1 MKTEDISVSNEKISC
16 FILHGA
22 GLLLA
27 LLTSHDLP
35 CHACKAVT
43 CVFSEPI
50 LFYFSLPSF
59 IHTDASYQMFPAQFQ
74 FRQIQQYLN
83 NWVQRFSGSSC
94 RLIALLAQCIQDSTV
109 NIAREREKILG
120 SFSKHS
126 VVQMHFGCSSIMLS
140 LPLSLA
146 YHLCPLILLP
156 KTDW

>member
-50 LFYFSLPSF
+50 LFYFSLPS
-59 IHTDASYQMFPAQFQ
+59 
-74 FRQIQQYLN
+74 
-83 NWVQRFSGSSC
+83 
-94 RLIALLAQCIQDSTV
+94 
-109 NIAREREKILG
+109 IL
-120 SFSKHS
+120 FTL
-126 VVQMHFGCSSIMLS
+126 MHLTRCFLLS
-140 LPLSLA
+140 LGRYNNILIIGFRDFLA
-146 YHLCPLILLP
+146 PHV
-156 KTDW
+156 D